1 MGQYCKYEQWTGNY
15 RQGCW
20 QWRCKGRQWCHIAV
34 TTAVV
39 IAVVFIVP
47 AETDVD
53 VNGIVEVKV
62 EVFNVPETVAANA
75 EV

>member
-1 MGQYCKYEQWTGNY
+1 MLWVWTGSY

-20 QWRCKGRQWCHIAV
+20 QWRCKGREWCHVAV
-34 TTAVV
+34 TITMAIV
-39 IAVVFIVP
+39 IDVVFIVP

-62 EVFNVPETVAANA
+62 EVFNVPETVAADA
-75 EV
+75 QV